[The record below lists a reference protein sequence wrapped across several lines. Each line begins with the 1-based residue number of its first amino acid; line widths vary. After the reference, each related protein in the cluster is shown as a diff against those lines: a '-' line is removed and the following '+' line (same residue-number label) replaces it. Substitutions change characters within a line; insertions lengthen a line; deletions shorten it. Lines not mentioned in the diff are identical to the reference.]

1 MPTDSERKR
10 KNFSSDFCGSTSCNI
25 CFETVIVAPPKPTRV
40 RKVTPKDVTGT
51 FDNTPRLVKAVAK
64 PVAEPTIA
72 DIQAQVTAMQASIS
86 DCLDDLLMRPATLS
100 HEPIITNKD
109 YTANPS
115 MHVYMNHETEKHR
128 R

>member
-10 KNFSSDFCGSTSCNI
+10 KNFSSDFCGCTSCNI
-25 CFETVIVAPPKPTRV
+25 CFETVIQRPKRV
-40 RKVTPKDVTGT
+40 RKVTSQDVTGS
-51 FDNTPRLVKAVAK
+51 FDNRPRLVKAVTK

-72 DIQAQVTAMQASIS
+72 DIQAQVTAMQANIS

-100 HEPIITNKD
+100 HEPIVTNKD